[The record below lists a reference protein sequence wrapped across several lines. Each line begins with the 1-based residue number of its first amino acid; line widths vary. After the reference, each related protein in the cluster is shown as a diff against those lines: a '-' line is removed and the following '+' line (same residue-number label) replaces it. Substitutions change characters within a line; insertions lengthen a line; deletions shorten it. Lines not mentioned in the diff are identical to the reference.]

1 MLYGV
6 ENWILCGTSL
16 QKLEK
21 FQGEMAKRIL
31 KLPKWFSN
39 TAAKIALGW
48 HSMHSICTIRK
59 LKYLSRMMALE
70 DGISHRAFCS
80 LVDDVESLC
89 LVKECRELEG
99 RYGVDFTSKMW
110 ISPPKFSPLIQ
121 KRDDPSSRILC
132 KQFTLKIWHFSC
144 GRPQKQS
151 IYARL
156 LMLLVGRNSGTM
168 PLIMVKRIS
177 PLFGIW
183 YVSSAI
189 RNMRSPHVHYV
200 KQQNLT
206 YHYRPIL

>member
-1 MLYGV
+1 MVFPTVHSVPLWMSNLYVWLKNAG
-6 ENWILCGTSL
+6 NLKGGT
-16 QKLEK
+16 
-21 FQGEMAKRIL
+21 
-31 KLPKWFSN
+31 
-39 TAAKIALGW
+39 
-48 HSMHSICTIRK
+48 
-59 LKYLSRMMALE
+59 
-70 DGISHRAFCS
+70 
-80 LVDDVESLC
+80 V
-89 LVKECRELEG
+89 
-99 RYGVDFTSKMW
+99 W

-132 KQFTLKIWHFSC
+132 KRFTLKIWHFSC
-144 GRPQKQS
+144 GWPQKQS

-156 LMLLVGRNSGTM
+156 PMLLVGRNSGIM
-168 PLIMVKRIS
+168 PLIMVKRVS